1 MNKLSINNYVN
12 EIKKIKNK
20 IGNEDRILR
29 LDNPLKKSITVSK
42 TEVII
47 FTLSSFLTIF
57 SLGIV
62 LFEFI
67 LSYKEKNNFDYQNA
81 SYQNASLYEKKMND
95 SLTVNLSK
103 NHSKFKS
110 YYENLNASKQIKFN
124 SDYSIHTFKKYEYQ
138 ITNLMDEKI
147 ILEQIIKKLE
157 NQKKE
162 ILLEKEILDYKN
174 ILIGQQS
181 EQKILKLEENLAA
194 LNSKTEIQN
203 QKLSTAIDMIENLQL
218 ERINLLSKLN
228 FSNSNN
234 KQLALQN

>member
-1 MNKLSINNYVN
+1 MNKLSTNNYVN

-67 LSYKEKNNFDYQNA
+67 LSDNEKNNSD
-81 SYQNASLYEKKMND
+81 YQNASLYEKKMND

-138 ITNLMDEKI
+138 ITNLMDEKS

-234 KQLALQN
+234 EQLALQN

>member
-1 MNKLSINNYVN
+1 MNKLSTNNYVN

-67 LSYKEKNNFDYQNA
+67 LSDNEKNNFD
-81 SYQNASLYEKKMND
+81 YQNASLYEKKMND

-147 ILEQIIKKLE
+147 ILEQMIKKLE

-234 KQLALQN
+234 EQLALQN

>member
-1 MNKLSINNYVN
+1 MNKLSTNNYVN

-67 LSYKEKNNFDYQNA
+67 LSDNEKNNFDYQNA
-81 SYQNASLYEKKMND
+81 SLYEKKIND

-138 ITNLMDEKI
+138 ITNLMDEKS

-228 FSNSNN
+228 FSNANN
-234 KQLALQN
+234 EQLALQN

>member
-1 MNKLSINNYVN
+1 MNKLSTNNYVN

-42 TEVII
+42 TEVTI

-67 LSYKEKNNFDYQNA
+67 LSDNKKNNFDYQNA
-81 SYQNASLYEKKMND
+81 SLYKKKMND

-234 KQLALQN
+234 EQLALQN

>member
-1 MNKLSINNYVN
+1 MNKLSTNNYVN

-42 TEVII
+42 SEVII

-67 LSYKEKNNFDYQNA
+67 LSDNEKNNFD
-81 SYQNASLYEKKMND
+81 YQNASLYEKKMND

-138 ITNLMDEKI
+138 ITKLMDEKS
-147 ILEQIIKKLE
+147 ILKQIIKKLE

-234 KQLALQN
+234 EQLALQN

>member
-1 MNKLSINNYVN
+1 MNKLSTNNYVN

-20 IGNEDRILR
+20 IGKEEYILK

-67 LSYKEKNNFDYQNA
+67 LSDNEKNNFD
-81 SYQNASLYEKKMND
+81 YQNASLYEKKMND

-174 ILIGQQS
+174 ILIGHQS

-234 KQLALQN
+234 EQLALQN

>member
-1 MNKLSINNYVN
+1 MNKLPTNYYVN

-67 LSYKEKNNFDYQNA
+67 LSDNEKNNFD
-81 SYQNASLYEKKMND
+81 YQNASLYEKKMND

-234 KQLALQN
+234 EQLALQN

>member
-1 MNKLSINNYVN
+1 MNKLSTNNYVN

-67 LSYKEKNNFDYQNA
+67 LSDNEKNNFD
-81 SYQNASLYEKKMND
+81 YQNASLYEKKMND

-228 FSNSNN
+228 LSNANN
-234 KQLALQN
+234 EQLAFQN

>member
-1 MNKLSINNYVN
+1 MNKLSTNNYVN

-67 LSYKEKNNFDYQNA
+67 LSDNEKNNFD
-81 SYQNASLYEKKMND
+81 YQNASLYEKKMND

-103 NHSKFKS
+103 NDSKFKR

-234 KQLALQN
+234 EQLALQN

>member
-1 MNKLSINNYVN
+1 MNKLSTNNYVN

-67 LSYKEKNNFDYQNA
+67 LSDNEKNNFD
-81 SYQNASLYEKKMND
+81 YQNASLYEKKMND
-95 SLTVNLSK
+95 GLTAKQSK
-103 NHSKFKS
+103 NHSKFNS
-110 YYENLNASKQIKFN
+110 YYENINASKQIKFN

-234 KQLALQN
+234 EQLALQN

>member
-1 MNKLSINNYVN
+1 MNKLPTNYYVN

-29 LDNPLKKSITVSK
+29 LDNPLKKSITASK
-42 TEVII
+42 SEVII

-67 LSYKEKNNFDYQNA
+67 LSDNEKNNFD
-81 SYQNASLYEKKMND
+81 YQNASLYEKKMND

-124 SDYSIHTFKKYEYQ
+124 SDYSIHMFKKYEYQ

-147 ILEQIIKKLE
+147 ISEQIIKKLE

-234 KQLALQN
+234 EQLALQN

>member
-1 MNKLSINNYVN
+1 MNKLSTNNYVN

-67 LSYKEKNNFDYQNA
+67 LSDNKKNNFD
-81 SYQNASLYEKKMND
+81 YQNASLYEKKMND
-95 SLTVNLSK
+95 SLTVKLSK

-234 KQLALQN
+234 EQLALQN

>member
-1 MNKLSINNYVN
+1 MNKLSTNNYVN

-67 LSYKEKNNFDYQNA
+67 LSDNEKNNFD
-81 SYQNASLYEKKMND
+81 YQNASLYEKKMNE
-95 SLTVNLSK
+95 SLTVKLSK

-228 FSNSNN
+228 FSNANN
-234 KQLALQN
+234 EQLALQN

>member
-1 MNKLSINNYVN
+1 MNKLSTNNYVN

-67 LSYKEKNNFDYQNA
+67 LSDNEKNNFD
-81 SYQNASLYEKKMND
+81 YQNASLYEKKMND
-95 SLTVNLSK
+95 NITVNLSK
-103 NHSKFKS
+103 NHSKFKG

-181 EQKILKLEENLAA
+181 EQKILQLEENLAA

-228 FSNSNN
+228 FSNSNDE
-234 KQLALQN
+234 QLALQN

>member
-1 MNKLSINNYVN
+1 MNKLSTNNYVN

-67 LSYKEKNNFDYQNA
+67 LSDNEKNNFD
-81 SYQNASLYEKKMND
+81 YQNASLYEKKMND
-95 SLTVNLSK
+95 ILTVNLSK

-218 ERINLLSKLN
+218 ERVNLLSKLN

-234 KQLALQN
+234 EQLAFQN

>member
-1 MNKLSINNYVN
+1 MNKLSTNNYVN

-67 LSYKEKNNFDYQNA
+67 LSDNEKNNFD
-81 SYQNASLYEKKMND
+81 YQNASLYEKKMND

-124 SDYSIHTFKKYEYQ
+124 TDYRIHTFKKYEYQ

-234 KQLALQN
+234 EQLALQN

>member
-1 MNKLSINNYVN
+1 MNKLSTNNYVN

-67 LSYKEKNNFDYQNA
+67 LSDNEKNNFD
-81 SYQNASLYEKKMND
+81 YQNASLYEKKMND
-95 SLTVNLSK
+95 SLMINLSK
-103 NHSKFKS
+103 NHSKFKN

-138 ITNLMDEKI
+138 ITNLMDEKS

-234 KQLALQN
+234 EQLALQN

>member
-1 MNKLSINNYVN
+1 MNKLSTNNFVN

-67 LSYKEKNNFDYQNA
+67 LSDNEKNNFD
-81 SYQNASLYEKKMND
+81 YQNASLYEKKMND

-234 KQLALQN
+234 EQLALQN

>member
-1 MNKLSINNYVN
+1 MNKLSTNNYVN

-67 LSYKEKNNFDYQNA
+67 LSDNEKNNFD
-81 SYQNASLYEKKMND
+81 YQNASLYEKKMNE
-95 SLTVNLSK
+95 SLTVKLSK

-234 KQLALQN
+234 EQLALQN

>member
-1 MNKLSINNYVN
+1 MNKLSTNNYVN

-20 IGNEDRILR
+20 IDNEDRILR

-67 LSYKEKNNFDYQNA
+67 LSDNKKNNFDYQNA
-81 SYQNASLYEKKMND
+81 LLYEKKLND

-138 ITNLMDEKI
+138 ITNLMDEKS

-228 FSNSNN
+228 FSNANN
-234 KQLALQN
+234 EQLALQN

>member
-1 MNKLSINNYVN
+1 MNKLPTNNYVN
-12 EIKKIKNK
+12 EIKNIKNK
-20 IGNEDRILR
+20 IVNEDRILR

-67 LSYKEKNNFDYQNA
+67 LSDNEKNNFD
-81 SYQNASLYEKKMND
+81 YQNASLYEKKMND

-138 ITNLMDEKI
+138 ITNLMDEKS

-157 NQKKE
+157 NQKQE

-234 KQLALQN
+234 EQLALQN

>member
-1 MNKLSINNYVN
+1 MNKLSTNNYVN

-67 LSYKEKNNFDYQNA
+67 LSDNEKNNYD
-81 SYQNASLYEKKMND
+81 YQNASLYEKKMND

-124 SDYSIHTFKKYEYQ
+124 SDYSVHTFKKYEYQ
-138 ITNLMDEKI
+138 ITNLMNEKI
-147 ILEQIIKKLE
+147 ILKQIIKKLE

-234 KQLALQN
+234 EQLALQN

>member
-1 MNKLSINNYVN
+1 MKKLSIDYYFN

-20 IGNEDRILR
+20 IGNEERILK
-29 LDNPLKKSITVSK
+29 LDSPLKKSIPISK
-42 TEVII
+42 SELII
-47 FTLSSFLTIF
+47 FSLSSFLTIF

-67 LSYKEKNNFDYQNA
+67 LSNDKKNDLDYQNTF
-81 SYQNASLYEKKMND
+81 LYERKPND
-95 SLTVNLSK
+95 NLKVSLNK
-103 NHSKFKS
+103 NHSKFEDHYK
-110 YYENLNASKQIKFN
+110 NLNTSKQIMFN
-124 SDYSIHTFKKYEYQ
+124 INYTKHEFKKYENQ
-138 ITNLMDEKI
+138 ITNLIAEKSK
-147 ILEQIIKKLE
+147 LEQTIIKLE

-174 ILIGQQS
+174 ILIGKQS
-181 EQKILKLEENLAA
+181 EQKIFKLEENLAA

-228 FSNSNN
+228 FSNSNDE
-234 KQLALQN
+234 QLALQN

>member
-1 MNKLSINNYVN
+1 MNKLSTNNYVN

-20 IGNEDRILR
+20 IGKEERILK

-67 LSYKEKNNFDYQNA
+67 LSDNKKNNFD
-81 SYQNASLYEKKMND
+81 YQNASLYEKKMND
-95 SLTVNLSK
+95 SLTVKLSK

-234 KQLALQN
+234 EQLALQN

>member
-1 MNKLSINNYVN
+1 MNKLPTNYYVN

-42 TEVII
+42 SEVII

-67 LSYKEKNNFDYQNA
+67 LSDNEKNNFD
-81 SYQNASLYEKKMND
+81 YQNASLYEKKMND

-124 SDYSIHTFKKYEYQ
+124 SDYSSIHTFKKYEYQ

-234 KQLALQN
+234 EQLALQN

>member
-1 MNKLSINNYVN
+1 MNKLSTNNYVN

-42 TEVII
+42 SEVII

-67 LSYKEKNNFDYQNA
+67 LSDNEKNNFD
-81 SYQNASLYEKKMND
+81 YQNASLYEKKMNN

-234 KQLALQN
+234 EQLALQN

>member
-1 MNKLSINNYVN
+1 MNKLSTNNYVN

-42 TEVII
+42 SEVII

-67 LSYKEKNNFDYQNA
+67 LSDNEKNNFD
-81 SYQNASLYEKKMND
+81 YQNASLYEKKMND

-103 NHSKFKS
+103 NHSKFKNF
-110 YYENLNASKQIKFN
+110 YENLNASKQIKFN

-174 ILIGQQS
+174 ILISQQS

-234 KQLALQN
+234 EQLALQN

>member
-1 MNKLSINNYVN
+1 MNKLPTNYYVN

-42 TEVII
+42 SEVII

-67 LSYKEKNNFDYQNA
+67 LSDNEKNNFD
-81 SYQNASLYEKKMND
+81 YQNASLYEKKMND

-138 ITNLMDEKI
+138 ITNLIDENS

-157 NQKKE
+157 NQKKD

-234 KQLALQN
+234 EQLALQN

>member
-1 MNKLSINNYVN
+1 MNKLPTNYYVN

-42 TEVII
+42 SEVII
-47 FTLSSFLTIF
+47 FTLSSILTIF

-67 LSYKEKNNFDYQNA
+67 LSDNEKNNFD
-81 SYQNASLYEKKMND
+81 YQNASLYEKKMND

-138 ITNLMDEKI
+138 ITNLMDEKS

-234 KQLALQN
+234 EQLALQN

>member
-1 MNKLSINNYVN
+1 MNKLSTNNYVN

-67 LSYKEKNNFDYQNA
+67 LSDNEKNNFD
-81 SYQNASLYEKKMND
+81 YQNASLYEKKMND

-103 NHSKFKS
+103 KHSKFKS

-194 LNSKTEIQN
+194 LNSKTEIQS

-234 KQLALQN
+234 EQLALQN

>member
-1 MNKLSINNYVN
+1 MNKLPTNYYVN

-42 TEVII
+42 SEVII

-67 LSYKEKNNFDYQNA
+67 LSDNEKNNFD
-81 SYQNASLYEKKMND
+81 YQNASLYEKKMND

-124 SDYSIHTFKKYEYQ
+124 SDYSIHMFKKYEYQ

-203 QKLSTAIDMIENLQL
+203 QKLSTAIDMIESLQL

-228 FSNSNN
+228 FSNANN
-234 KQLALQN
+234 EQLALQN

>member
-1 MNKLSINNYVN
+1 MKKLSINNYVN

-20 IGNEDRILR
+20 IGNEERILK
-29 LDNPLKKSITVSK
+29 LDNPLKKSISISK
-42 TEVII
+42 SELII
-47 FTLSSFLTIF
+47 FSLSSFLTIF

-67 LSYKEKNNFDYQNA
+67 LSNDKKNDLDYQNTF
-81 SYQNASLYEKKMND
+81 LYERKPND
-95 SLTVNLSK
+95 NLKVTLNK
-103 NHSKFKS
+103 NHLKFEDHYK
-110 YYENLNASKQIKFN
+110 NLNSSKQIMFN
-124 SDYSIHTFKKYEYQ
+124 IDYTKHEFKKYENQ
-138 ITNLMDEKI
+138 ITNLIAEKSK
-147 ILEQIIKKLE
+147 LEQIIIKLE

-174 ILIGQQS
+174 ILIGKQS
-181 EQKILKLEENLAA
+181 EQKIFKLEENLAA

-228 FSNSNN
+228 FSNSNDE
-234 KQLALQN
+234 QLALQN

>member
-1 MNKLSINNYVN
+1 MNKLPTNYYVN

-42 TEVII
+42 SEVII

-67 LSYKEKNNFDYQNA
+67 LSDNEKNNFD
-81 SYQNASLYEKKMND
+81 YQNASLYEKKMND

-103 NHSKFKS
+103 NHSKSKS

-138 ITNLMDEKI
+138 ITNLMDEKS

-157 NQKKE
+157 TQKRE

-228 FSNSNN
+228 FSNANN
-234 KQLALQN
+234 EQLALQN

>member
-1 MNKLSINNYVN
+1 MNKLSTNNYVN

-67 LSYKEKNNFDYQNA
+67 LSDNEKNNFDYQNT
-81 SYQNASLYEKKMND
+81 SLYEKKMND

-174 ILIGQQS
+174 ILISQQS

-234 KQLALQN
+234 EQLALQN

>member
-1 MNKLSINNYVN
+1 MNKLSTNNYVN

-42 TEVII
+42 SEVII

-67 LSYKEKNNFDYQNA
+67 LSDNEKNNFD
-81 SYQNASLYEKKMND
+81 YQNASLYEKKMND

-124 SDYSIHTFKKYEYQ
+124 SDYSIHTFNKYEYQ
-138 ITNLMDEKI
+138 ITNLMDEKS

-234 KQLALQN
+234 EQLALQN

>member
-1 MNKLSINNYVN
+1 MKKLSTNNNVN

-67 LSYKEKNNFDYQNA
+67 LSNNEKNNFD
-81 SYQNASLYEKKMND
+81 YQNASLYEKKMND

-138 ITNLMDEKI
+138 ITNLMDEKS

-174 ILIGQQS
+174 ILIGKQS
-181 EQKILKLEENLAA
+181 EQKIFKLEENLAA

-234 KQLALQN
+234 EQLALQN

>member
-1 MNKLSINNYVN
+1 MNKLSTYNYVN
-12 EIKKIKNK
+12 EIKKIKDK

-67 LSYKEKNNFDYQNA
+67 LSDNEKNNFD
-81 SYQNASLYEKKMND
+81 YQNASLYEKKMND

-103 NHSKFKS
+103 KHSKFKS

-124 SDYSIHTFKKYEYQ
+124 SDYSIHTFKKYKYQ
-138 ITNLMDEKI
+138 ITKLMDEKS

-234 KQLALQN
+234 EQLALQN

>member
-1 MNKLSINNYVN
+1 MNKLSTNNYVN

-67 LSYKEKNNFDYQNA
+67 LSDNEKNNID
-81 SYQNASLYEKKMND
+81 YQNASLYEKKMNV

-103 NHSKFKS
+103 NHSKFKNF
-110 YYENLNASKQIKFN
+110 YENLNASKQIKFN
-124 SDYSIHTFKKYEYQ
+124 SDYRIHTFKKYEYQ
-138 ITNLMDEKI
+138 ITNLMDEKS
-147 ILEQIIKKLE
+147 ILEQIINKLE

-234 KQLALQN
+234 EQLALQN

>member
-1 MNKLSINNYVN
+1 MNKLSTNNYVN

-67 LSYKEKNNFDYQNA
+67 LSDNEKNNFD
-81 SYQNASLYEKKMND
+81 YQNASLYEKKMND

-181 EQKILKLEENLAA
+181 EQKILKLSL
-194 LNSKTEIQN
+194 IH
-203 QKLSTAIDMIENLQL
+203 I
-218 ERINLLSKLN
+218 
-228 FSNSNN
+228 
-234 KQLALQN
+234 

>member
-1 MNKLSINNYVN
+1 MKKLSINNYVN

-20 IGNEDRILR
+20 IGNEERILK
-29 LDNPLKKSITVSK
+29 LDNPLKKSIPISK
-42 TEVII
+42 SELII
-47 FTLSSFLTIF
+47 FSLSSFLTIF

-67 LSYKEKNNFDYQNA
+67 LSNDKKNDLDYQNTF
-81 SYQNASLYEKKMND
+81 LYERKPND
-95 SLTVNLSK
+95 NLKVNLNK
-103 NHSKFKS
+103 NHLKFEDHFK
-110 YYENLNASKQIKFN
+110 NLNTSKKSMININYTK
-124 SDYSIHTFKKYEYQ
+124 HEFKKYENQ
-138 ITNLMDEKI
+138 ITNLIAEKSK
-147 ILEQIIKKLE
+147 LEQIIIKLE

-174 ILIGQQS
+174 ILIGKQS
-181 EQKILKLEENLAA
+181 EQKIFKLEENLAA

-228 FSNSNN
+228 FSNSNDG
-234 KQLALQN
+234 QLALQN